1 MSPLYKSTN
10 KENNEGYEHNRTGA
24 SLPKLKHCQ
33 SNSSRIAVKTILI
46 MIIFALL
53 ASCLLSAPASA
64 AEVTIASESFDTGS
78 IPVGWADDGWNYGT
92 SDNRVGTG
100 GFVYSNTSTLLTL
113 FGEKA
118 YLTSP
123 TIDLDGIDNAYVK
136 FNATEHETSLLIG
149 DATALLDMSV
159 DGGVWQ
165 NIWSGEDFDPRTI
178 ILQLPD
184 TAVGHKVQFRF
195 CYMPDGIIGLLQS
208 RECQVDDFSVYA
220 TNTAGQVQFDPSAY
234 AVDETTSSAA
244 LTVTRTDGTA
254 GAVSVDYVTSD
265 GTAIAGTNYQAT
277 SGTLN
282 FLAGQSTA
290 TIMIPIK
297 DDGADNGDKSF
308 SVAIINPTGGLFL
321 GSPTTATVTVNDVSG
336 IRNPLFQ
343 FSADNY
349 TVLETATSMS
359 LTVERVGSNIG
370 ATSVECKFID
380 VSAVNGVNYQVGNT
394 TVNFADGDSSESVV
408 VNILS
413 DGPNNGD
420 KVFWVWLMNPATG
433 TMLGYPVTT
442 IVTVLDDPD
451 QNGDFQFSTTNYE
464 VDETQA
470 SLDVVVTRT
479 VGSPATSV
487 NYATSDGTAVAG
499 TNYGA
504 VSGTLNFAVGQTSA
518 TITVPIMDDG
528 GDNGD
533 KAFTMTLSNAV
544 GGTIGTPTATITVN
558 DVSSADRDRFQ
569 FSTTNYVVDETTASL
584 GVVVTRVASSSA
596 ASVDYA
602 TSDGTAVAG
611 TNYGAV
617 SGTLNFAAGQTSK
630 TINVPIKDD
639 GANNGDKQFTMTLSN
654 ATIGTIG
661 TPTATITVK
670 DVPNADRGQFQFNA
684 TDYFVYENASYVTL
698 NVERY
703 GGSKGAAS
711 VQLKYL
717 DITAFNGVNYN
728 AVNTTLNFA
737 DGEASKAVNVPILDD
752 GPDNGDKVF
761 WIWLMNPTND
771 TSLGY
776 PVTSVI
782 TVKDVDSSH
791 RQTTY
796 AINLVPG
803 WNLISLPASNQA
815 LTESDLLNNTSLHIL
830 MIAVFDNASQS
841 YVTYT
846 GSSLDTNLPVTIDRG
861 YFILCDG
868 TSTLYVTGV
877 VPNAHYIDISQGW
890 NMVGWSNNSV
900 VKASDVMTQQAPYG
914 LMLARFDVPSQ
925 SFVTYTGSTLDE
937 NFDVKPTEGYFI
949 LSNCSTTLYIGKA

>member
-10 KENNEGYEHNRTGA
+10 NDNNEGYEHNRTGA

-78 IPVGWADDGWNYGT
+78 IPVGWTDDGWNYGT

-123 TIDLDGIDNAYVK
+123 TIDLDGVDNAYVK

-504 VSGTLNFAVGQTSA
+504 VSGTLNFTVGQTSA

-544 GGTIGTPTATITVN
+544 G
-558 DVSSADRDRFQ
+558 
-569 FSTTNYVVDETTASL
+569 
-584 GVVVTRVASSSA
+584 
-596 ASVDYA
+596 
-602 TSDGTAVAG
+602 
-611 TNYGAV
+611 
-617 SGTLNFAAGQTSK
+617 
-630 TINVPIKDD
+630 
-639 GANNGDKQFTMTLSN
+639 
-654 ATIGTIG
+654 GTIG